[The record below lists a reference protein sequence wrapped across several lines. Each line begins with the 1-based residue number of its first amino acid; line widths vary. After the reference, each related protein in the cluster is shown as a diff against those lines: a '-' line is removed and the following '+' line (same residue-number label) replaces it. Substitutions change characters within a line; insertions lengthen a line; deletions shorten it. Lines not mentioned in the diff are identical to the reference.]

1 MTISVKWNKLKRMGL
16 GQNQKPVEE
25 NGKICIKR
33 ERNIMAAKK
42 AIVKPVVKSAAK
54 PTEAAVK
61 VEAPKTASVKAEDK
75 ATTPEKPV
83 KAEEKKE
90 EPAAAKKETAKKA
103 PAKKDTAKKDAE
115 KEAPAKKAEL
125 KTELHV
131 QFADQSLTED
141 DLVKIAKDVWKYDL
155 NQKVSDLK
163 SIELY
168 VKPEERRAY
177 YVINKEFTGSF
188 GI

>member
-1 MTISVKWNKLKRMGL
+1 
-16 GQNQKPVEE
+16 
-25 NGKICIKR
+25 
-33 ERNIMAAKK
+33 MAAKK
-42 AIVKPVVKSAAK
+42 ATVKPVVKPVAK
-54 PTEAAVK
+54 TAETAVK

-83 KAEEKKE
+83 KAGT
-90 EPAAAKKETAKKA
+90 ATAKKEAVKKETVKKETIKKA
-103 PAKKDTAKKDAE
+103 TKKAA
-115 KEAPAKKAEL
+115 AKKAEL

-131 QFADQSLTED
+131 QFADQSLTQD

-155 NQKVSDLK
+155 KQKVGDLK

-168 VKPEERRAY
+168 VKPEERKAY
-177 YVINKEFTGSF
+177 YVMNKDFNGSF